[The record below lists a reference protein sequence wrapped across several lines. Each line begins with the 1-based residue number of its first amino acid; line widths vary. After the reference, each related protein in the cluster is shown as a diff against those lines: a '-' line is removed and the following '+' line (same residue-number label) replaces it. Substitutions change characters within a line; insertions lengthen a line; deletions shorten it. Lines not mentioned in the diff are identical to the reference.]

1 MEVGGQVEGV
11 EADGK
16 EEEKKRKKDTEDARS
31 EIGDWLR
38 EKKWWLLGGE
48 F

>member
-1 MEVGGQVEGV
+1 MEVGGQVGGV